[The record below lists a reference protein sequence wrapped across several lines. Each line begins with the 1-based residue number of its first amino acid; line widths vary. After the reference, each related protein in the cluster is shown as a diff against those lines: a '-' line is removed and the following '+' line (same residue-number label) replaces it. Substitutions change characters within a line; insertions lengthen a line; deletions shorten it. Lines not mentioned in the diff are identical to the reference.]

1 MKDFK
6 DFKVFIA
13 GIGEINVIVY
23 LIYVCTGLAPLFHIL
38 IIGSEVTTGKIVL
51 TILGILYVIL
61 LTIARIYRKFS
72 GKNYHEILKSHQ
84 KFSDG
89 ILTFKV

>member
-6 DFKVFIA
+6 NFIA
-13 GIGEINVIVY
+13 GIGEINVIAY

-38 IIGSEVTTGKIVL
+38 IIGSELSTGKIVL
-51 TILGILYVIL
+51 TILGILYVIF

-72 GKNYHEILKSHQ
+72 TKNHHEILKSRQ
-84 KFSDG
+84 KFELHPKS
-89 ILTFKV
+89 

>member
-38 IIGSEVTTGKIVL
+38 VIGSELSTGKIVL

-61 LTIARIYRKFS
+61 LTIARIYRKF
-72 GKNYHEILKSHQ
+72 
-84 KFSDG
+84 FW
-89 ILTFKV
+89 

>member
-6 DFKVFIA
+6 DFIA

-38 IIGSEVTTGKIVL
+38 VIGSELSTGKIVL
-51 TILGILYVIL
+51 TFLGILYVSL
-61 LTIARIYRKFS
+61 LTIARIYRKF
-72 GKNYHEILKSHQ
+72 
-84 KFSDG
+84 FW
-89 ILTFKV
+89 

>member
-6 DFKVFIA
+6 DFIA

-23 LIYVCTGLAPLFHIL
+23 LIYVCTGLALSSSY
-38 IIGSEVTTGKIVL
+38 IGQRFRIEYWKIVL

-61 LTIARIYRKFS
+61 F
-72 GKNYHEILKSHQ
+72 
-84 KFSDG
+84 
-89 ILTFKV
+89 